1 MTETNSR
8 RAPLTGLRVLD
19 LTIALAGPYGTR
31 VLGDL
36 GAEVI
41 KVDTRVER
49 QYLTQLDL
57 AARLQAMYPNGDPGD
72 EPWNTGGAHGQLN
85 RNKSSIALDLASP
98 NERERFLR
106 LVETADCLVEN
117 FTPKVMPSLGLS
129 CEELKARNP
138 ALVYVAMPGFGSSG
152 PRSMFPAFAP
162 TTEAASG
169 FLSMVGYEDGTL
181 VPNPMSLADFV
192 GGINAIAGLMAAL
205 WRTRETG
212 EGAFVDLSQVEA
224 MASFAGEEFQVV
236 PGGGPSPETGP
247 RGNQLPC
254 ALLSGVFPARGF
266 DEWIAISLYSEH
278 EMHTLGAVL
287 EGPVLAGEWA
297 ESCRSEVGLDR
308 IRTELGARTAAFGK
322 LELATT
328 LQMAGIGAAPVQTA
342 PDLLADPQLNHLGFF
357 IDVDAPG
364 VGTFPYEGPPWHFD
378 RWRERLT
385 SPAPRLGEDTVRI
398 LQATERSI
406 GDKSRV
412 RLEETSNG
420 TNIG

>member
-1 MTETNSR
+1 MTESIAPR
-8 RAPLTGLRVLD
+8 PPLTGLRVLD

-31 VLGDL
+31 ILGDL

-98 NERERFLR
+98 SERERFLR

-117 FTPKVMPSLGLS
+117 FTPKVMTSLGLS
-129 CEELKARNP
+129 YEDLRKRNP
-138 ALVYVAMPGFGSSG
+138 SLVYVAMPGFGSSG

-169 FLSMVGYEDGTL
+169 FLLMVGYEDGTL

-192 GGINAIAGLMAAL
+192 GGVNAIVGLMAAL
-205 WRTRETG
+205 WTARQTG

-224 MASFAGEEFQVV
+224 MASFAGEEFQPVADWE
-236 PGGGPSPETGP
+236 SHAETGP
-247 RGNQLPC
+247 CGNQLPG
-254 ALLSGVFPARGF
+254 ALLSGMFPSRGF
-266 DEWIAISLYSEH
+266 DEWIAISLYSEM
-278 EMHTLGAVL
+278 EVRTLGDL
-287 EGPVLAGEWA
+287 LGGSVLAREWA
-297 ESCRSEVGLDR
+297 SLSTSAAGRDR
-308 IRTELGARTAAFGK
+308 IRAQLAARTSAFGK
-322 LELATT
+322 LDLANL
-328 LQMAGIGAAPVQTA
+328 LQGAGIGAAPLQTA

-357 IDVDAPG
+357 ISVDAPG
-364 VGTFPYEGPPWHFD
+364 VGPFPYEGPPWHFD
-378 RWRERLT
+378 RWNERLT
-385 SPAPRLGEDTVRI
+385 SPAPRVGEDTSRI
-398 LQATERSI
+398 LGELNQS
-406 GDKSRV
+406 V
-412 RLEETSNG
+412 G
-420 TNIG
+420 TGSHIKTGENEQ

>member
-1 MTETNSR
+1 MTDTNGP

-19 LTIALAGPYGTR
+19 LTNALAGPYGTR
-31 VLGDL
+31 ILGDL

-98 NERERFLR
+98 DERERFLR

-129 CEELKARNP
+129 YEELKVRNP

-192 GGINAIAGLMAAL
+192 GGLNAMVGLMGAL
-205 WRTRETG
+205 WNTRRTG

-224 MASFAGEEFQVV
+224 MASFAGEEFQIV
-236 PGGGPSPETGP
+236 PDWSRDAETGP
-247 RGNQLPC
+247 HGNQLPC
-254 ALLSGVFPARGF
+254 ALLSGVFPSRGF
-266 DEWIAISLYSEH
+266 DEWIAISLYSEL
-278 EMHTLGAVL
+278 EVRAIGDVLGGPTLG
-287 EGPVLAGEWA
+287 GEWA
-297 ESCRSEVGLDR
+297 ALSRSPAGRDR
-308 IRTELGARTAAFGK
+308 IRAELSARTAAFGK

-364 VGTFPYEGPPWHFD
+364 VGPFPYEGPPWHFD
-378 RWRERLT
+378 HWSERLT
-385 SPAPRLGEDTVRI
+385 SPAPRVGEDTARI
-398 LQATERSI
+398 LQALDKSI
-406 GDKSRV
+406 GD
-412 RLEETSNG
+412 NG
-420 TNIG
+420 QSQTGGKD